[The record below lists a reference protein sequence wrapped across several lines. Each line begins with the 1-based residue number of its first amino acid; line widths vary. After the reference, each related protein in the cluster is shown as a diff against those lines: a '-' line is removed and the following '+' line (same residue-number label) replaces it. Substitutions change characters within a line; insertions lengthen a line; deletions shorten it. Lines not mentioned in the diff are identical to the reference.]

1 MNTHRVPFFSSL
13 TILGMVVSL
22 GAAAA
27 SVPQAL
33 PVTGGDLARRAAA
46 TGEVEKGELTG
57 KAVEYL
63 RQSLKTES
71 KVFGEAKVVKVI
83 DDNCARVRIKI
94 TVPDVMVSYPDATNS
109 GVMKKGP
116 FETTTEGKFCD
127 EYIK

>member
-1 MNTHRVPFFSSL
+1 MKTHRTFCISFLAIS
-13 TILGMVVSL
+13 GMVLSL
-22 GAAAA
+22 CAAAA
-27 SVPQAL
+27 SVPQAG

-63 RQSLKTES
+63 RQALKTES

-83 DDNCARVRIKI
+83 DDNCARVRITIK
-94 TVPDVMVSYPDATNS
+94 VPDVVVSFPDIS
-109 GVMKKGP
+109 KPGSMKTGP